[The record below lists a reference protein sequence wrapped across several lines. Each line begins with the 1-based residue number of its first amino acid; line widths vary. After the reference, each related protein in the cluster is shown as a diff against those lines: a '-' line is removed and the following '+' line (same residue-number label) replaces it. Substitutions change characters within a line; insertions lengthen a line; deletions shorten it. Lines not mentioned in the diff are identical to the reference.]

1 MDYSVKAKEIS
12 EEQQMFVDIWEH
24 YKKFY
29 RAENTDEY
37 WTEQIAACQELQ
49 QKYQDSKLAKDMLLA
64 ISKELERKAKEE
76 EEWDKM
82 GRECGLFRTVAGKD
96 IKAGEEKEFP
106 CPICGGLTHAHR
118 NTNGHLWASCSK
130 CGLGTMQ

>member
-1 MDYSVKAKEIS
+1 MDYSVKAKEVS
-12 EEQQMFVDIWEH
+12 VDQQMFVDIWEH

-37 WTEQIAACQELQ
+37 WIEQIAACKRLQ

-82 GRECGLFRTVAGKD
+82 EREW
-96 IKAGEEKEFP
+96 I
-106 CPICGGLTHAHR
+106 I
-118 NTNGHLWASCSK
+118 
-130 CGLGTMQ
+130 